1 MIGQHKIHNKF
12 FKRLYWSKAPLK
24 EVPKWVVGCNLTSIN
39 STTSSNLASLT
50 CLETRWGWP
59 VIRLGGQAEGEGRS
73 PAFLPF
79 ASAFKRSWDEAAA
92 GRRGKLRGRKLL
104 CDLLQ
109 MLLIVLEDGRENDQG
124 ILLDVSLQPV
134 DCLNVESL
142 QVGEEVG
149 IHPGLLIGGG
159 GGGGGGGHHYS
170 RRLIFYSG
178 SRSSRQRRRGNWR
191 FAKDR
196 RPRDGNWVGFSRSSS
211 KAESVSVNINCR
223 LFGKFVQGTELV
235 LSKWLKIL
243 IRIRTETFSNQN

>member
-1 MIGQHKIHNKF
+1 MAVIKH
-12 FKRLYWSKAPLK
+12 PLI
-24 EVPKWVVGCNLTSIN
+24 VLPVQTWL
-39 STTSSNLASLT
+39 SLT
-50 CLETRWGWP
+50 CLETRRGWWP
-59 VIRLGGQAEGEGRS
+59 VIRLGGQAEGERRR
-73 PAFLPF
+73 PALLPF

-124 ILLDVSLQPV
+124 VLLDVSLQPIN
-134 DCLNVESL
+134 CLNVERL

-149 IHPGLLIGGG
+149 IHPGLQGGG
-159 GGGGGGGHHYS
+159 GGGGGGQHYC

-178 SRSSRQRRRGNWR
+178 SSRSRRRRSGNWR

-196 RPRDGNWVGFSRSSS
+196 RPRGGNGVGFSRSSS
-211 KAESVSVNINCR
+211 KAESVNVNIDCR

-235 LSKWLKIL
+235 LSMWLKIGSERQPL
-243 IRIRTETFSNQN
+243 ATKTNIFISKTMQ